1 LDWPPENINPF
12 LPEKWGKQSNN
23 RKEHNSLFSFGPKQ
37 ASLLISSPS
46 PCLRNVMIRTTRFTL
61 SKEENFFLEG

>member
-37 ASLLISSPS
+37 ASLLISSP
-46 PCLRNVMIRTTRFTL
+46 CLRNVMIRTTRFTL